1 MLRVLFTYRI
11 GRVMEIE
18 KMKKYLSKLKKYKLA
33 TLQVVFAYIFA
44 LAAVLT
50 VDERYAIFAVALSL
64 LSSINVQDARIKALE
79 DKIK

>member
-1 MLRVLFTYRI
+1 
-11 GRVMEIE
+11 
-18 KMKKYLSKLKKYKLA
+18 MKKYLSKLKKYKLA

-44 LAAVLT
+44 IAAVLT